1 MIFPDASKPARM
13 GKNKT
18 SNKKGLETMK
28 QMRKILVLLLAVVM
42 VMSLATTAFA
52 ANTTAHTI
60 TVNNQI
66 EGYTYEAY
74 RIFEGTLKDS
84 GELQDLNWSDG
95 VNSTA
100 LMTALKEIDAF
111 KDCETPADVANVLN
125 GTTKDNATAQAFA
138 DAVAANLADKAGSAN
153 TVTKDKGYEINVT
166 GDGYYFVKTTTVP
179 EATDTTAE
187 GTYTRYILKVVGN
200 VTVTHKGNVP
210 TVTKVIVEG
219 DDEKK
224 ASDAAVGDTVTFK
237 LTATLPSDYDY
248 YKAYQLIFNDT
259 LSTGL
264 TYNGDAKVYL
274 DSVADTYE
282 ITSNFTIAPDAAQTT
297 GGGNLTITCTNLKN
311 VTGVTNSSKIIV
323 EYTATLNSGA
333 VVGPNGNP
341 NTVKLNYSNNP
352 NDDGTGTTSTGETP
366 EDKVIVFTYELDVT
380 KIDGVDENI
389 KLEGVEFKLYRK
401 NSDNANEYAIVN
413 NNKITG
419 WTTTKA
425 NGTTLTTDGD
435 GQIKIAGL
443 DSATY
448 YLEETKARDG
458 YNLPDDPFEVV
469 ISADVTETGITD
481 LSATIGGSSGSADK
495 TTGVV
500 SGTIENNSGAT
511 LPETGGIGTTI
522 FYVLGGVMVLAA
534 AVLLVTKKR
543 MSAAE

>member
-125 GTTKDNATAQAFA
+125 GTAKDNATAQAFA

-274 DSVADTYE
+274 DSVADTYLE
-282 ITSNFTIAPDAAQTT
+282 D
-297 GGGNLTITCTNLKN
+297 
-311 VTGVTNSSKIIV
+311 GV
-323 EYTATLNSGA
+323 YQ
-333 VVGPNGNP
+333 
-341 NTVKLNYSNNP
+341 Y
-352 NDDGTGTTSTGETP
+352 
-366 EDKVIVFTYELDVT
+366 DVT
-380 KIDGVDENI
+380 AAI
-389 KLEGVEFKLYRK
+389 KSELEKEPETTVPP
-401 NSDNANEYAIVN
+401 
-413 NNKITG
+413 
-419 WTTTKA
+419 TTKPSDSSLPQ
-425 NGTTLTTDGD
+425 T
-435 GQIKIAGL
+435 GQLNWPIPILVVLGLGLFIAGWL
-443 DSATY
+443 
-448 YLEETKARDG
+448 LRFARKKDG
-458 YNLPDDPFEVV
+458 N
-469 ISADVTETGITD
+469 
-481 LSATIGGSSGSADK
+481 
-495 TTGVV
+495 
-500 SGTIENNSGAT
+500 
-511 LPETGGIGTTI
+511 
-522 FYVLGGVMVLAA
+522 
-534 AVLLVTKKR
+534 
-543 MSAAE
+543 